1 MLNFYVLTE
10 APAPCHL
17 PPIIQVLVLESVK
30 MCVVFA
36 SKAVLFEEKVSQ
48 AELIGICETVTAEF
62 SIKDA
67 AKTLQDSEL
76 LATILCTNFITKQCK
91 YHHSRNNTF
100 VNRAHRILSLP
111 IAVQPRSE
119 AASRHTGVLSMA
131 NNYNAHCVGW

>member
-1 MLNFYVLTE
+1 
-10 APAPCHL
+10 
-17 PPIIQVLVLESVK
+17 

-48 AELIGICETVTAEF
+48 AELIGICETVTAEV

-67 AKTLQDSEL
+67 VKTLQDSEL
-76 LATILCTNFITKQCK
+76 LATISCTNLITKQCK
-91 YHHSRNNTF
+91 YHHSRRNTF

-119 AASRHTGVLSMA
+119 AALNGIRDYIQISIIENNRPELLSSVYSPYLVTVKTLMK
-131 NNYNAHCVGW
+131 HLFLMGSHS